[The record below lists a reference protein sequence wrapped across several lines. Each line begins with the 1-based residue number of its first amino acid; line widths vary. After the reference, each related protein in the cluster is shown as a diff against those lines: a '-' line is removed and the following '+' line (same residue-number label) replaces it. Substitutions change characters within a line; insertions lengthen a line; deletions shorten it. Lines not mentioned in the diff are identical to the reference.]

1 MKAFLLIFLA
11 VLLYGVLH
19 SWLASLWL
27 KARARRLLGLVSD
40 RWYRLSYNLLAI
52 LTLLPVLA
60 LPVMLEDH
68 QYYQVPAPWRFVM
81 LGGQAL
87 AALTLLVGL
96 WQTDIWSFLG
106 LRQMLFGAQP
116 KPPRLV
122 VGGLYRWVRHPLYSA
137 GLAFIWLM
145 PVMTRNLLAFNL
157 GITIYIVLGAWLEE
171 QKLLLEFGDAY
182 RQYRRKTAMLIPGFR
197 WPFR

>member
-1 MKAFLLIFLA
+1 MKEFLIIFLA
-11 VLLYGVLH
+11 VLLYGVVH

-27 KARARRLLGLVSD
+27 KARARRLLGSGSD

-68 QYYQVPAPWRFVM
+68 QLYQIPPPWQY
-81 LGGQAL
+81 LALAGQAL

-96 WQTDIWSFLG
+96 LQTDIWSFLG
-106 LRQMLFGAQP
+106 LRQVLFGDQTA
-116 KPPRLV
+116 PPRLV

-145 PVMTRNLLAFNL
+145 PVMTRNLLALNL
-157 GITIYIVLGAWLEE
+157 GITVYIVLGAWFEE
-171 QKLLLEFGDAY
+171 QKLLLEYGEAY
-182 RQYRRKTAMLIPGFR
+182 RQYQRTTAMLIPGFR
-197 WPFR
+197 WPFK